1 MTQDAQRRTNKIISG
16 ESWNEVCDRLKD
28 AGNIVLQGPEDELTR
43 AEGFRYLSRIFRAA
57 LQTFVEH
64 GDPRT
69 PVLQRVVHETAK
81 MGADNPDNVY
91 LNATV
96 SGAMRYLISGTRGTA
111 RFLAGEKRE
120 QFLSFATQVG
130 HYGRG
135 NGMPPTGQLDSSA
148 LSVREDGTFD
158 IHVSVDKPASLA
170 DSPRGQNWLPMSP
183 ETGTLIVRQSRLQ
196 ASEVIAQL
204 TITRVDADKTPAI
217 LTAAHLDEAFEQSG
231 MLVGGAAMLFA
242 SWAQMFQAHTNQL
255 PRFDQEMSN
264 RFGGL
269 KEIAYYHSYWRLA
282 EDEALLVEV
291 SPPECD
297 HWNFQL
303 NNHWMESLDYRFHRI
318 HVNSASSVRKKG
330 ETIRVV
336 VAHRDPQ
343 LTNIDWLETVGHTFG
358 TMCFRWVRPE
368 GEPPVP
374 NARVVKFA
382 DLAAEIA
389 SI

>member
-1 MTQDAQRRTNKIISG
+1 MNQDEQRRTDKVISG
-16 ESWNEVCDRLKD
+16 ASWNELCDRLKD
-28 AGNIVLQGPEDELTR
+28 AGNIVLQGPDDELSR
-43 AEGFRYLSRIFRAA
+43 AEGFRYLSRIARAA

-64 GDPRT
+64 GDPQT

-96 SGAMRYLISGTRGTA
+96 SGAMRYLVSGSRGTVH
-111 RFLAGEKRE
+111 
-120 QFLSFATQVG
+120 FLSFATQVG

-158 IHVSVDKPASLA
+158 IHVCVEEPSSLSV
-170 DSPRGQNWLPMSP
+170 GTNWLPMSP

-196 ASEVIAQL
+196 QSEVIAQL
-204 TITRVDADKTPAI
+204 TITRVDSEKTPAI

-269 KEIAYYHSYWRLA
+269 KDIAYYHSYWRLA
-282 EDEALLVEV
+282 EDEALVVEV

-318 HVNSASSVRKKG
+318 HVNSATSVRKKG
-330 ETIRVV
+330 ESIRVV

-343 LTNIDWLETVGHTFG
+343 LLRTDWLETVGHTFG
-358 TMCFRWVRPE
+358 TMCFRWVRPV

-374 NARVVKFA
+374 HARVVKFSE
-382 DLAAEIA
+382 LAHELHE
-389 SI
+389 